1 MKFLRIL
8 GILVSWKLLF
18 LPRFEVMDD
27 QGVQLPRELWML
39 VFEMIPTTQYPN
51 IMLVASHW
59 YPKF

>member
-1 MKFLRIL
+1 
-8 GILVSWKLLF
+8 
-18 LPRFEVMDD
+18 MDE

-59 YPKF
+59 YPKV